1 MRIQKKSRV
10 LALILAF
17 VMLLSA
23 CSGNTPTA
31 PGTEPNVSPGTEAPP
46 VSAPVEEPSDVP
58 LSEETSAPSEE
69 VSAPSEKAPASSEEP
84 PAPSEEIPRF
94 YEANGLSYPSALG
107 KPVLGE
113 GAAALVSS
121 VAQSE
126 ASKQITNVGDA
137 IWYLQSAEKFDQP
150 YDTCNLFAALIAG
163 DYDEVG
169 FIRLTCPGNGESL
182 VYVLQDGIYYL
193 LEPFALARGNSGWFC
208 GHGRACTE
216 GEDLDVICEE
226 AMATW
231 PDGGADQSKRSYSVD
246 KRYSRPRLTEQEEE
260 LFAYLTTPQYTREQ
274 IDQWVAEGL
283 TLEQW
288 AEKIRVPAD
297 AIQMLEALGYRSM
310 LYDDNVV
317 FGGPNGTRWGGIWNA
332 QTVFAYRSGRCGGT
346 SNLMNFLLSGD
357 FDEQGYVEYCA
368 NYGGHIFNYFLSDG
382 IYVMCDFVDIFA
394 EKRMYIDEGTDAYV
408 VFIGGDLHEFTEKY
422 LEIKGHNDPE
432 DTQYIYQLFM
442 YSRDGTKLARGS
454 DENSYRTKLNYE
466 NTDLLPQQYQDSYTI
481 LFEREGHPIRFVPI
495 SDPETWPAAI
505 RTETNAPADTG
516 ESSHFYTLNGLFFPS
531 ELGEPVLGEAV
542 ANLSPSSAAEQINN
556 VGDAIY
562 YLQSVGPFDPS
573 FDTCRFFAELLEG
586 DYDEVGLI
594 RLRRPGNM
602 RSLIYIRLGET
613 FYPFSPDHLANGF
626 PGWFNYPGSEC
637 IRVADLDILCEK
649 LLENNPDHMTSW
661 ETEIL
666 STRSDP

>member
-231 PDGGADQSKRSYSVD
+231 PDGGADQSKRS
-246 KRYSRPRLTEQEEE
+246 
-260 LFAYLTTPQYTREQ
+260 
-274 IDQWVAEGL
+274 
-283 TLEQW
+283 
-288 AEKIRVPAD
+288 
-297 AIQMLEALGYRSM
+297 
-310 LYDDNVV
+310 
-317 FGGPNGTRWGGIWNA
+317 
-332 QTVFAYRSGRCGGT
+332 
-346 SNLMNFLLSGD
+346 
-357 FDEQGYVEYCA
+357 
-368 NYGGHIFNYFLSDG
+368 
-382 IYVMCDFVDIFA
+382 
-394 EKRMYIDEGTDAYV
+394 
-408 VFIGGDLHEFTEKY
+408 
-422 LEIKGHNDPE
+422 
-432 DTQYIYQLFM
+432 
-442 YSRDGTKLARGS
+442 
-454 DENSYRTKLNYE
+454 
-466 NTDLLPQQYQDSYTI
+466 
-481 LFEREGHPIRFVPI
+481 
-495 SDPETWPAAI
+495 
-505 RTETNAPADTG
+505 
-516 ESSHFYTLNGLFFPS
+516 
-531 ELGEPVLGEAV
+531 
-542 ANLSPSSAAEQINN
+542 
-556 VGDAIY
+556 
-562 YLQSVGPFDPS
+562 
-573 FDTCRFFAELLEG
+573 
-586 DYDEVGLI
+586 
-594 RLRRPGNM
+594 
-602 RSLIYIRLGET
+602 
-613 FYPFSPDHLANGF
+613 
-626 PGWFNYPGSEC
+626 
-637 IRVADLDILCEK
+637 
-649 LLENNPDHMTSW
+649 
-661 ETEIL
+661 
-666 STRSDP
+666 